1 MGSILSEEDEIG
13 NQVLTLPQS
22 CFTEGFRGV
31 FAFQMIAGDVIAISV
46 NLYRDSIAISSWSQ
60 NAIYNT
66 AVVVL
71 TLAHRYNAVR
81 GHRTGSNKSGAS
93 GRLPLEENKWTD
105 TDYDWLW
112 ARSRRQFE

>member
-46 NLYRDSIAISSWSQ
+46 NLYRDSIAISSLSQ

-81 GHRTGSNKSGAS
+81 GHRTGSNNSGAS
-93 GRLPLEENKWTD
+93 GRLPLEENK
-105 TDYDWLW
+105 
-112 ARSRRQFE
+112 